1 MSPSPTVASSSPP
14 RLVLAASAAAAL
26 AAVLSAAAYHH
37 RSASWRDR
45 DRFVRCLVTDR
56 EPVSSSAAILTVA
69 PPMIPC
75 HGRLWTVEFKQPEVQ
90 IARHYTPLP
99 PRGPDDNRLRFY
111 LRAVEGGEMSAYLT
125 RLSAGHDLWLRGP
138 HLGFD
143 IARRLGRRKRLVL
156 LAGGT
161 GLAPAMQAAA
171 AVLDKPDTSA
181 TLLWAVRRRDE
192 IQLTRPS
199 HPWWRKNLL
208 WLHSP
213 APNEL
218 GPQQLEEPSPI
229 AVQLSQMKARYG
241 SRLQIRIAIDEDG
254 SIFRDEDIQRALLPP
269 SPPPPSLPSSSAFPP
284 PASTNCECH
293 DQALHASASEFDPPN
308 AICRCPPPAAGKNL
322 LIVSGPD
329 GFVSHYAG
337 SKHWSGGTQTQGPL
351 GGVIA
356 RLQRRHPSLARDW
369 LVLKL

>member
-1 MSPSPTVASSSPP
+1 MSPSSTAVPSNPP
-14 RLVLAASAAAAL
+14 RLVLAAAAAAL
-26 AAVLSAAAYHH
+26 AAVLSAAAYNHH
-37 RSASWRDR
+37 SVSWPDRDR
-45 DRFVRCLVTDR
+45 DRFVRAPVTAR
-56 EPVSSSAAILTVA
+56 EPVSPSSTILTVA
-69 PPMIPC
+69 PPVIPC

-99 PRGPDDNRLRFY
+99 PCGTDDNRLRFY
-111 LRAVEGGEMSAYLT
+111 LRHVEGGEMSAYLT
-125 RLSAGHDLWLRGP
+125 RLSVGDDLWLRGP

-143 IARRLGRRKRLVL
+143 ISRRLGCRKRLVL

-161 GLAPAMQAAA
+161 GLAPAMQAAV

-181 TLLWAVRRRDE
+181 ILLWAVRRPDE
-192 IQLTRPS
+192 IRSTRSS

-208 WLHSP
+208 LLHSP
-213 APNEL
+213 TPSEL
-218 GPQQLEEPSPI
+218 GTQLEEPSSI

-241 SRLQIRIAIDEDG
+241 SRLHIRIAIDEDG
-254 SIFRDEDIQRALLPP
+254 SIFRDEDIRRALLPP
-269 SPPPPSLPSSSAFPP
+269 SPPTPSFPSSSAFP
-284 PASTNCECH
+284 ASDSTDCQCH

-308 AICRCPPPAAGKNL
+308 DSCRCPSSAAGKNL
-322 LIVSGPD
+322 FIVSGPD

-337 SKHWSGGTQTQGPL
+337 PKIWSGGTLTQGSL

-356 RLQRRHPSLARDW
+356 RLQRRYPSLARDW

>member
-1 MSPSPTVASSSPP
+1 MSPFPTAASSSPP
-14 RLVLAASAAAAL
+14 RLVLAASATAAL
-26 AAVLSAAAYHH
+26 AAILSAAAYHH
-37 RSASWRDR
+37 RSASWPDR
-45 DRFVRCLVTDR
+45 DRFVPCLVTARD
-56 EPVSSSAAILTVA
+56 PVSSSSTILTVA
-69 PPMIPC
+69 PPTVPRH

-99 PRGPDDNRLRFY
+99 PCGPDDNRLRFY

-125 RLSAGHDLWLRGP
+125 RLSVGHDLWLRGP

-143 IARRLGRRKRLVL
+143 IVRRLGCRKRLVL

-192 IQLTRPS
+192 IRLTRSS

-213 APNEL
+213 TPNEL
-218 GPQQLEEPSPI
+218 GPQPEEPTPI
-229 AVQLSQMKARYG
+229 AVELSQMKARYG

-254 SIFRDEDIQRALLPP
+254 SIFRDEDIRRALLPP
-269 SPPPPSLPSSSAFPP
+269 PPPPPPLPSSTAFPP
-284 PASTNCECH
+284 PASSNCECH

-308 AICRCPPPAAGKNL
+308 HTCECPPPTAGKNI

-337 SKHWSGGTQTQGPL
+337 PKRWSGGTQKQGPL
-351 GGVIA
+351 GGMIA